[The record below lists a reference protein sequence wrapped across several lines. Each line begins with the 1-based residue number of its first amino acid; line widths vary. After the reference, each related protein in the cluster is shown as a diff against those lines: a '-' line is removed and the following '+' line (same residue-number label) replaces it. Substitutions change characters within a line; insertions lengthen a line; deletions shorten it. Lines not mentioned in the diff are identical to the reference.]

1 MILTYTNNVVS
12 GSSVARF
19 LRVCELY
26 RVRNWTHLAKVA
38 LVPEEALELAHD
50 ARDYEEGE
58 LAGEVEARLRRPR
71 VDGGHQEA
79 LVPQQPQAEVEAA
92 LEQLDALGRGGG
104 RSLAARLQ
112 LVDHLG
118 QQAVVVCGV

>member
-1 MILTYTNNVVS
+1 M
-12 GSSVARF
+12 
-19 LRVCELY
+19 
-26 RVRNWTHLAKVA
+26 
-38 LVPEEALELAHD
+38 PEEALELAHD
-50 ARDYEEGE
+50 AGDYEEGE
-58 LAGEVEARLRRPR
+58 LAGEVEARLRRPP

-79 LVPQQPQAEVEAA
+79 LVLQQPQAEVEGA

-118 QQAVVVCGV
+118 QQAVVVGGV